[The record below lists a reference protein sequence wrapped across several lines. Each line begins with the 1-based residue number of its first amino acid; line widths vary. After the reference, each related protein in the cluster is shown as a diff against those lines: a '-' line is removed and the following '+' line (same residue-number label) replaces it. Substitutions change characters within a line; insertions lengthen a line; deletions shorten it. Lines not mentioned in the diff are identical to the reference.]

1 MIAMMLEFTLDNWEN
16 HPCVKGRPAIE
27 RDVREN
33 RAIFATAGSGEESV
47 APVDCPLPA
56 VLTRANGDQ
65 VSVIILQAQWSADR
79 SGYVFGAVDQNG
91 KPYVA
96 TSSETL
102 ILKQPT
108 PEWTANLEMSK

>member
-1 MIAMMLEFTLDNWEN
+1 MMLEFTLDNWEH
-16 HPCVKGRPAIE
+16 HPCVKGRPAVE

-33 RAIFATAGSGEESV
+33 RAIFATAGTGAHAV

-56 VLTRANGDQ
+56 VLTRANGDRI
-65 VSVIILQAQWSADR
+65 SVIILQAQWSADR
-79 SGYVFGAVDQNG
+79 KGYVFGAVDQNG

>member
-1 MIAMMLEFTLDNWEN
+1 MMLEFTLENWEN

-33 RAIFATAGSGEESV
+33 RATFASVNATTDDV
-47 APVDCPLPA
+47 APVDCPIPA
-56 VLTRANGDQ
+56 LLTRDSGDR
-65 VSVIILQAQWSADR
+65 VSILVLQAQWMPDR

-96 TSSETL
+96 TSGEVQ
-102 ILKQPT
+102 ILKSPT
-108 PEWTANLEMSK
+108 PEWSANLEASK

>member
-1 MIAMMLEFTLDNWEN
+1 MMLEFTLDNWEH
-16 HPCVKGRPAIE
+16 HPCVKGRPAVE

-33 RAIFATAGSGEESV
+33 RAIFTTAGTGAHAV

-56 VLTRANGDQ
+56 VLTRANGDRI
-65 VSVIILQAQWSADR
+65 SVIILQAQWSADR
-79 SGYVFGAVDQNG
+79 KGYVFGAVDQSG

-108 PEWTANLEMSK
+108 PEWTANLETSK